1 MKFLFDLFPVILFFA
16 AYKIFDIYVAAAVA
30 IVAAIVQVSWTLAHR
45 QKVKPVQWIG
55 LGFLVVFGGATI
67 LLQDEFYIKVKW
79 TLFYGLMGIL
89 ILGAVALR
97 KNPLKSLMGQELELP
112 DEVWRKL
119 ALAWGVFFLTLGAL
133 NQYFA
138 NTLTLDAWVKVK
150 IFGGSAVTFA
160 FIIAQAFWLARFLPD
175 DTPDNIPVNTPI
187 NATETKE

>member
-16 AYKIFDIYVAAAVA
+16 AYKIFDIFVAAAVA
-30 IVAAIVQVSWTLAHR
+30 IVAAIVQVTWTLARR

-55 LGFLVVFGGATI
+55 LGFLLVFGGATI
-67 LLQDEFYIKVKW
+67 LLHDEFYIKVKW

-97 KNPLKSLMGQELELP
+97 KNPLKSLLGQELELP
-112 DEVWRKL
+112 DAVWRKL
-119 ALAWGVFFLTLGAL
+119 ALAWGVFFLTLGVL

-150 IFGGSAVTFA
+150 IFGGSALTFA
-160 FIIAQAFWLARFLPD
+160 FVIAQAFWLARFLPD
-175 DTPDNIPVNTPI
+175 DAPDS
-187 NATETKE
+187 ATETKE

>member
-16 AYKIFDIYVAAAVA
+16 AYKIFDIFVAAAVA
-30 IVAAIVQVSWTLAHR
+30 IVAAIVQVSWTLAR
-45 QKVKPVQWIG
+45 KQKVKPVQWIG
-55 LGFLVVFGGATI
+55 LGFLLVFGGATI

-79 TLFYGLMGIL
+79 TLFYGVMGTLM
-89 ILGAVALR
+89 LGAVALR

-119 ALAWGVFFLTLGAL
+119 ALAWGIFFLALAVL

-150 IFGGSAVTFA
+150 IFGGTALTFL

-175 DTPDNIPVNTPI
+175 EVTDTTPGIVAVNP
-187 NATETKE
+187 AETKE